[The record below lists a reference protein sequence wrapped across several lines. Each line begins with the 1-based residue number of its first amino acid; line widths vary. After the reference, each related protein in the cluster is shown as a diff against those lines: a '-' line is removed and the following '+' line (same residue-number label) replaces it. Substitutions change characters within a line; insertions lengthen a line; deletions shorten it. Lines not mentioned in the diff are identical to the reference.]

1 MTRLPASSSSMSEET
16 PLAMKP
22 RSNSIRF
29 RRMSSTQRFVS
40 GVKKAMSAFEYEMKE
55 SGDENEEGSSM
66 ARDENKFHDSKGR
79 IRPVFCY
86 WIRILFPMGVIVVG
100 SWFVLHHSS
109 HERNVTSC
117 IIDPIKAL
125 QNSSSLEDLKHGA
138 VASDHEI
145 CSQVGTSILRDGGN
159 AVDAAVA
166 TILCLGVANPAS
178 SGLGGGAFILIH
190 SDKINYENRAHQ
202 RGFPPFH
209 DATSGTIIDSNG
221 KITEVIDCREIA
233 PAAATVDM
241 FATKPVSAS
250 SFGGLA
256 VAVPG
261 ELRGLELA
269 HARHVSSNSS
279 FLLGMQF

>member
-1 MTRLPASSSSMSEET
+1 MNKVPASSSSMSEET
-16 PLAMKP
+16 PLAKKP

-40 GVKKAMSAFEYEMKE
+40 GVKKAMSAFDYEMTASEYEP
-55 SGDENEEGSSM
+55 EEGSSM
-66 ARDENKFHDSKGR
+66 TRDEIKSHNAKGR
-79 IRPVFCY
+79 IRHVFFY
-86 WIRILFPMGVIVVG
+86 WIRILFPMGVLVMG
-100 SWFVLHHSS
+100 GWFVLHHSS
-109 HERNVTSC
+109 HKRNVTSC

-125 QNSSSLEDLKHGA
+125 QNGSSLEDLKHGA

-145 CSQVGTSILRDGGN
+145 CSKVGTSILRDGGN

-202 RGFPPFH
+202 GGFPPFH
-209 DATSGTIIDSNG
+209 DATSGTVIDSNG
-221 KITEVIDCREIA
+221 KITEVIDCRETA

-269 HARHVSSNSS
+269 HARHVSNSS
-279 FLLGMQF
+279 FLLCTQF